1 MKKYKVE
8 INTEVKGQK
17 NVDKLND
24 SLEDTQKEQE
34 NVNDGFS
41 EMGGAA
47 DAAVGGAV
55 SKFKGLKTGI
65 VSAVKSLGVLKV
77 AVAAT
82 GLGLFLLIIASIKA
96 AFTSSE
102 EGQNKFSKWMNAL
115 GVITGNLMDLLADL
129 GNVIISAFE
138 NPKESINTLWELIKT
153 NFVNRV
159 EAIPELF
166 AGIFKTVVS
175 TFSFLGG
182 KIKQIIAD
190 IPIIGKGI
198 DTEAAD
204 KQVADSLN
212 GMKEGAIDTG
222 KALVKMGTGI
232 EADDIIKFAKDTVDA
247 IGDIIEE
254 TEREIAISNELSDT
268 QARLDKMIR
277 VQLVERARLQGI
289 ASDAMLAALDVDK
302 YTSEQRLVFLKNA
315 EDATDQIF
323 AKEQEIA
330 AERLR
335 IKQEQ
340 NKLSGSTKDDLL
352 EEAQLEADLIR
363 ITKERADAQRRIFT
377 QQLTARREFM
387 EERSGLDEEDFAGLQ
402 EDIDAEIAAMQTG
415 EDEKIV
421 MWENTAKAKQEIDA
435 STLAATLGA
444 TAGLF
449 SALADMSGENFEQQK
464 KFKIAEAVTNGIAG
478 SIGAYTGAF
487 ASIPNPIAAAIIGTL
502 MALTVQAST
511 IMQIS
516 KIKSTTPNSGGGGS
530 FSAPSM
536 PTTTAPS
543 LSLISPATQGESNI
557 SDQLG
562 ATQEP
567 INAYVV
573 STDMSSQ
580 QQLDRR
586 IETQATI

>member
-115 GVITGNLMDLLADL
+115 GVITGNLIDVLASL
-129 GNVIISAFE
+129 GNTIISAFE
-138 NPKESINTLWELIKT
+138 DPQQALKDFWEALKQNVVVRINSVMDMFGLLGKAIKQVFEGDFSGAMESAKQAGSKYVDAMTGVEDSINKATDA
-153 NFVNRV
+153 V
-159 EAIPELF
+159 
-166 AGIFKTVVS
+166 
-175 TFSFLGG
+175 
-182 KIKQIIAD
+182 
-190 IPIIGKGI
+190 
-198 DTEAAD
+198 
-204 KQVADSLN
+204 
-212 GMKEGAIDTG
+212 TG
-222 KALVKMGTGI
+222 
-232 EADDIIKFAKDTVDA
+232 F
-247 IGDIIEE
+247 IEE